1 VGRRWPLVGRDD
13 ELELIDERLRTGNTA
28 VLVIAG
34 AAGVGKT
41 RLATEALELAAAH
54 GRETARV
61 VASRSAKS
69 VPFGAVAPLLPD
81 LDRAAETPFSFLRR
95 AARLIASRSSGRQ
108 LVLAVDDAHHLD
120 DASATLIHQLAEEG
134 EVSLLL
140 TVRTGE
146 PAPDAVSLL
155 WKDGVADRL
164 ELQALAREE
173 LEALVREALGPSV
186 HGALQQHLWSVS
198 GGNPLYL
205 RELIEGY
212 QQVGALTREGDIWR
226 LRDDRTAPPRLLELV
241 EARIGSLDD
250 TELLVLELLTL
261 AETIGLAALEAATSR
276 EVLQRLESRGL
287 VAVSSDDRRRPVR
300 LAHPLYGE
308 VLRWRMPESRAR
320 AAQDLIASGILDR
333 GARRKADSLRVA
345 TLKLDAEGAV
355 DVDLLNRALEES
367 FLAYD
372 LELTQKIARAGVA
385 AGGGPKFSRLLAE
398 TLRWQGRHEHAD
410 ELLSEID
417 LAQLEP
423 EDAALIAL
431 TRAECLYRGLGRRHD
446 AVAVLDQAEALVDD
460 HVWRAEIRALVR
472 TFDVL
477 SGEVADAIPEMREMH
492 NSAPAG
498 RARVAAAIALS
509 PALTMSGR
517 TDEAIEV
524 SETAFTLANE
534 LIPQP
539 MMADPGLHMIS
550 RCLAVAYSGR
560 YAEAEAPVRLGYEWT
575 LTTSVLMGQSWFA
588 MLLGLTQLGQGRLS
602 EACRYFRE
610 GATGF
615 RDLSEPGLRRWCL
628 AGVAQASSAAGDRE
642 AAIAAIKELDA
653 VTGTEMVLAD
663 LEVERARAWVE
674 VVDGRVNPALDRLR
688 TAAGVAASRG
698 LFGLEC
704 GAQHDLVRLGEP
716 ATAAARLGELR
727 KVVDGPLVQVRADHA
742 AALAAGD
749 GPALD
754 SASLAFEELGAL
766 LLAAEAAAQAAAAH
780 ARVGRDR
787 LATASRNRADLLRGR
802 CDGARTPALTAAVDG
817 AVAPLTRRE
826 REVAAFAA
834 GGMPSKDI
842 AQQLFL
848 SVRTVENH
856 LQRVYT
862 KLGVSNR
869 SELARALGS
878 GGSGFE

>member
-1 VGRRWPLVGRDD
+1 MPNWPLVGRED
-13 ELELIDERLRTGNTA
+13 ELELIEERLSNGTNA

-54 GRETARV
+54 GKETARV
-61 VASRSAKS
+61 VASRSAAS
-69 VPFGAVAPLLPD
+69 VPFGAVSPLLPD
-81 LDRAAETPFSFLRR
+81 LDRTSETPFSFLRR
-95 AARLIASRSSGRQ
+95 AARAIADRAGSGG

-140 TVRTGE
+140 TVRSGE

-173 LEALVREALGPSV
+173 LEALVREALGRSV
-186 HGALQQHLWSVS
+186 QGALLQHLWSVS

-205 RELIEGY
+205 RELLEGY
-212 QQVGALTREGDIWR
+212 QQVGALVRDGDIWR
-226 LRDDRTAPPRLLELV
+226 LRDERVAPPRLVELV
-241 EARIGSLDD
+241 EARIGALDD
-250 TELLVLELLTL
+250 AELLVMELLTL
-261 AETIGLAALEAATSR
+261 AETIGLAKLEAATSR
-276 EVLQRLESRGL
+276 EVVQRLESRGL
-287 VAVSSDDRRRPVR
+287 VAVSADDRRWPVR

-308 VLRWRMPESRAR
+308 VMRWRMPESRAR
-320 AAQDLIASGILDR
+320 VAQEVIASGILER

-345 TLKLDAEGAV
+345 TLKLDADGAV
-355 DVDLLNRALEES
+355 DVDLLQRALEES

-385 AGGGPKFSRLLAE
+385 AGGGPQFARLLAE
-398 TLRWQGRHEHAD
+398 TLRWQGQHAAAD
-410 ELLSEID
+410 ALLSAID
-417 LAQLEP
+417 LASIGP

-431 TRAECLYRGLGRRHD
+431 TRAELLYRGLGQRAK
-446 AVAVLDQAEALVDD
+446 AVAVLDDAYALVEDG
-460 HVWRAEIRALVR
+460 VWRAEMRALVR

-477 SGEVADAIPEMREMH
+477 SGEVADAIPEMREMF
-492 NSAPAG
+492 SDPTGG
-498 RARVAAAIALS
+498 RARVAAAIPLS

-524 SETAFTLANE
+524 SEVAFTLANE

-539 MMADPGLHMIS
+539 MMADPGLHMIA
-550 RCLAVAYSGR
+550 RCLAVAFSGR
-560 YAEAEAPVRLGYEWT
+560 YSEAEAPARLGYEWT

-588 MLLGLTQLGQGRLS
+588 MLLGLTALGQGRLA
-602 EACRYFRE
+602 EACRYFHE

-615 RDLSEPGLRRWCL
+615 RDLAEPGLRRWCL
-628 AGVAQASSAAGDRE
+628 AGVAQASSAAGDQE
-642 AAIAAIKELDA
+642 TALAAVAELDS
-653 VTGTEMVLAD
+653 VTGTEMGLAE
-663 LEVERARAWVE
+663 LEVERGRAWVE
-674 VVDGRVNPALDRLR
+674 VVDGRMEQALDRLR
-688 TAAGVAASRG
+688 AAAAVARERG
-698 LFGLEC
+698 LFGLES
-704 GAQHDLVRLGEP
+704 GAVHDLVRLGEP
-716 ATAAARLGELR
+716 TGAPARLAELR
-727 KVVDGPLVQVRADHA
+727 SLVDGPLIEVRAAHA

-749 GPALD
+749 GPELD
-754 SASLAFEELGAL
+754 AASIGFEELGAL
-766 LLAAEAAAQAAAAH
+766 LLAAEAAAQAAVAH
-780 ARVGRDR
+780 ARAGRDR
-787 LATASRNRADLLRGR
+787 LATASRNRSDLLRGR
-802 CDGARTPALTAAVDG
+802 CEGARTPALAVAVGG

-826 REVAAFAA
+826 REVAALAA

-869 SELARALGS
+869 SDLARALGS
-878 GGSGFE
+878 GFE